1 MPKNINYF
9 SRVKKDFETYAAKR
23 RIVVKNANE
32 ALGLSKRAIF
42 ALHRDNYNEG
52 EANIKRAEKI
62 FNYLEKV
69 SKGNPK
75 LRYEGAWRS
84 ALEEYAEARLFAFY
98 IKNKRVADITNR
110 QIDADIYI
118 GGLCDFTGE
127 LVRLAVR
134 RATEKNY
141 KEVTEIKKII
151 EGVMHN
157 LIQLDLTGYLR
168 TKFDQSKNNMRK
180 IEEITYELSLRS
192 K

>member
-1 MPKNINYF
+1 MAKNQNYF
-9 SRVKKDFETYAAKR
+9 SKIKKDYETYGVKR
-23 RIVVKNANE
+23 RIVIKNANE

-42 ALHRDNYNEG
+42 AFHRENYNEG
-52 EANIKRAEKI
+52 MTNIKRAEKI
-62 FNYLEKV
+62 FNHLDKV
-69 SKGNPK
+69 SKGTTK
-75 LRYEGAWRS
+75 LRYEGSWRS
-84 ALEEYAEARLFAFY
+84 ALEEYAEAKLFAY
-98 IKNKRVADITNR
+98 YLKNKKVVDIRNK

-134 RATEKNY
+134 RATDKNY
-141 KEVTEIKKII
+141 KEVKEIKRTI

-168 TKFDQSKNNMRK
+168 TKFDQCKNNLRK